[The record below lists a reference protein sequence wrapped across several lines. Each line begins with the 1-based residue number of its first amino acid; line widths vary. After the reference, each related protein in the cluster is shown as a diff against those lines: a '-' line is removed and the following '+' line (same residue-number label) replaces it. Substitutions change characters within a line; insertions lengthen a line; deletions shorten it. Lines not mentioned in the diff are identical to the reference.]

1 MKKLLALLL
10 ALAMIFTMAACTS
23 SSQEESSGGNEPE
36 PATEPEAASTD
47 KWIRIGMDMTNFT
60 TLDVFDSDYNEV
72 LQASDAIFDRLFNKN
87 KDTLELEPC
96 LLAEMPTVSEDGLT
110 YTCKLRQD
118 VKWSDG
124 TPLTAKD
131 VEFTLN
137 YFYAKDTASENTWIS
152 ELIKGCLEMEEGT
165 ADTLEGFKL
174 IDDYTFEITLYQPY
188 GIFEATMATSYMAI
202 LPAHIRPNYG
212 DEWGTTVMPIGSGP
226 YKVESFDPGVK
237 LVLVPNENYWGKV
250 PEIDGIII
258 SNMNSATGIME
269 YEAGNIDFCKIDTDL
284 VEDTM
289 NRFPNNTYEQL
300 VVGGTRIG
308 LNTSM
313 KPLDD
318 PRVRKAFAM
327 AFDRDAII
335 SGYYQNHVAELNG
348 VIPFGIPGNDGTLEA
363 TPYDPEGAKAL
374 LAEAGYPDGIDLEV
388 AIRESQND
396 FSFIFQ
402 YIKDQ
407 VEPLGIR
414 MNITKMDSSAYSET
428 RQQCQIMVTMTQI
441 YADFI
446 DSYQYVYNQF
456 NSKVSDRRSIALHDD
471 WFDEKS
477 NELLC
482 LSGEENAKLA
492 RELDEYLCKELY
504 ATIPICQDK
513 MYYLCTDRVKGL
525 FIKSDNLFNFDGL
538 SVE

>member
-1 MKKLLALLL
+1 MKKLSVFLL
-10 ALAMIFTMAACTS
+10 IFSLILPMAACAPS
-23 SSQEESSGGNEPE
+23 SENGDGAESGDMLPGE
-36 PATEPEAASTD
+36 D
-47 KWIRIGMDMTNFT
+47 RWVRIGMDMTNLN

-72 LQASDAIFDRLFNKN
+72 LQVSDAVFDRLYNKN

-96 LLAEMPTVSEDGLT
+96 LLAEMPEVSEDGLT
-110 YTCKLRQD
+110 YTCKLRRD

-137 YFYAKDTASENTWIS
+137 YFYDKDTASENTWIS
-152 ELIKGCLEMEEGT
+152 ELIKGCMEMEAGES
-165 ADTLEGFKL
+165 DYLEGFRL
-174 IDDYTFEITLYQPY
+174 IDEYTFEITLYQPY
-188 GIFEATMATSYMAI
+188 GIYEATMATSYMAI
-202 LPAHIRPNYG
+202 LPAHIRPNYA
-212 DEWGTTVMPIGSGP
+212 DEWGTTVMPVGSGP
-226 YKVESFDPGVK
+226 YKVESFEPGVK
-237 LVLVPNENYWGKV
+237 LVLVPNENYWGEV

-258 SNMNSATGIME
+258 QNMDSATAIME

-284 VEDTM
+284 VEYTSEK
-289 NRFPNNTYEQL
+289 FPDNVREQL

-327 AFDRDAII
+327 AIDKEAII
-335 SGYYQNHVAELNG
+335 EGYYQNHVAELNG
-348 VIPFGIPGNDGTLEA
+348 LIPDGIPGNDGTITPTEYDLEA
-363 TPYDPEGAKAL
+363 AKAL
-374 LAEAGYPDGIDLEV
+374 LAEAGYPDGINLDV
-388 AIRESQND
+388 ALRETQSD
-396 FSFIFQ
+396 FAFIFQ
-402 YIKDQ
+402 LIQDQ
-407 VEPLGIR
+407 VAQAGI
-414 MNITKMDSSAYSET
+414 NLSITKMDSSAYSET
-428 RQQCQIMVTMTQI
+428 RQNNQIMVTMTQI

-456 NSKVSDRRSIALHDD
+456 NSKVSDRRSIGLHDD

-482 LSGEENAKLA
+482 LSGEENAKVA
-492 RELDEYLCKELY
+492 RELDEYLCKEIY

-513 MYYLCTDRVKGL
+513 IYYLCTDRVEGL
-525 FIKSDNLFNFDGL
+525 FIKRDNLFNFSGL
-538 SVE
+538 SIVE

>member
-10 ALAMIFTMAACTS
+10 ALAMVFSMAACTGGS
-23 SSQEESSGGNEPE
+23 SNEGGGGGEEEVV
-36 PATEPEAASTD
+36 STD

-60 TLDVFDSDYNEV
+60 TMDVFHSDYNEV
-72 LQASDAIFDRLFNKN
+72 LQASDAVFDRLFNKN

-152 ELIKGCLEMEEGT
+152 ELIQGCLEMEAGE

-174 IDDYTFEITLYQPY
+174 IDDYTFEITLYEPY

-202 LPAHIRPNYG
+202 LPAHLRPNYG
-212 DEWGTTVMPIGSGP
+212 DEWGTTVMPVGSGP

-237 LVLVPNENYWGKV
+237 LVLVPNENYWGEV
-250 PEIDGIII
+250 PDIDGIII
-258 SNMNSATGIME
+258 TNMDSATAIME

-289 NRFPNNTYEQL
+289 KRFPDNVHEQL

-313 KPLDD
+313 APLDN
-318 PRVRKAFAM
+318 PKVRQAFAM
-327 AFDRDAII
+327 AVDREGII
-335 SGYYQNHVAELNG
+335 SGYYQNHVAPLNG
-348 VIPFGIPGNDGTLEA
+348 VIPAGIPGNDGTLEA
-363 TPYDPEGAKAL
+363 TPYDLDAAKAL
-374 LAEAGYPDGIDLEV
+374 LTEAGYPDGITLDV
-388 AIRESQND
+388 AIRESQSD
-396 FSFIFQ
+396 FAFIFQ
-402 YIKDQ
+402 YIQDQ
-407 VEPLGIR
+407 ASQIGINL
-414 MNITKMDSSAYSET
+414 NITKMDSSAYSET
-428 RQQCQIMVTMTQI
+428 RQNNQIMVTMTQI

-456 NSKVSDRRSIALHDD
+456 NSKVSDRRSIGLHDD

-482 LSGEENAKLA
+482 LSGAENAKLA
-492 RELDEYLCKELY
+492 RELDEYLCKEIY

-513 MYYLCTDRVKGL
+513 MYYLCTDRVNGL
-525 FIKSDNLFNFDGL
+525 FIKSDNLFNFSGL